1 MRNPGEILQGINKQT
16 ACLALRQVYYF
27 LPEINKIHIVKG
39 KTAHGLP
46 AQINI
51 SSSEL
56 VGELK
61 CHFYTGE
68 ETFWEYLRALGQ
80 DRDGGHQTACG
91 KLVWCLL
98 VLCLNESTDG
108 FSQPQEKGDFF
119 KK

>member
-1 MRNPGEILQGINKQT
+1 MRNTGEILQGINKQT

-68 ETFWEYLRALGQ
+68 EALGILESF
-80 DRDGGHQTACG
+80 RSGSRWGSSNSMWEACM
-91 KLVWCLL
+91 VPACPLL
-98 VLCLNESTDG
+98 E
-108 FSQPQEKGDFF
+108 
-119 KK
+119 